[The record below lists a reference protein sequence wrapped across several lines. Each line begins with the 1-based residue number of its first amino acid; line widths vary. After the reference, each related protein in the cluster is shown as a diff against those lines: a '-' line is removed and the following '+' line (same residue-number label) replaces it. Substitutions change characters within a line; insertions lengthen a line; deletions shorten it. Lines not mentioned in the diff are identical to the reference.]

1 MAYVQPRTA
10 LSSIRIEG
18 GVDSPYSDEYDSMHV
33 DLELIRNEPDI
44 RLNLLD
50 AITRA
55 FRELGI
61 ECFGG
66 CGDYKRP
73 IAVEIGD
80 EDVDKVVN
88 LDIEIEADEI
98 LDEDDCKMYLIEY
111 DNFVPRLVKLTG
123 LLWIDGF
130 AVVGQWKRER

>member
-1 MAYVQPRTA
+1 MVYVQPHTT
-10 LSSIRIEG
+10 LSSMVIEG
-18 GVDSPYSDEYDSMHV
+18 GVDSPYSDEYVSMNV

-50 AITRA
+50 AIARS

-61 ECFGG
+61 ESFGG
-66 CGDYKRP
+66 GDDKHP
-73 IAVEIGD
+73 LSIEIRD

-88 LDIEIEADEI
+88 LDIEIEAGEI

-111 DNFVPRLVKLTG
+111 DNFVPRRVKLTG
-123 LLWIDGF
+123 ILWIDGF
-130 AVVGQWKRER
+130 EVVD

>member
-1 MAYVQPRTA
+1 MVYVQPRTA
-10 LSSIRIEG
+10 LSSIVIEG
-18 GVDSPYSDEYDSMHV
+18 GYDSPYSDEYDSIHV

-88 LDIEIEADEI
+88 LDIEFEAGEILSEAD
-98 LDEDDCKMYLIEY
+98 CRMYLIEY
-111 DNFVPRLVKLTG
+111 DNFVPRRVKLTG
-123 LLWIDGF
+123 ILYVDGF
-130 AVVGQWKRER
+130 EVVG

>member
-1 MAYVQPRTA
+1 MVYVQPRTV

-18 GVDSPYSDEYDSMHV
+18 SDDFPYSDEYDSMHV

-73 IAVEIGD
+73 IAVEIED

-88 LDIEIEADEI
+88 LDIEFEAGEILSEAD
-98 LDEDDCKMYLIEY
+98 CRMYLIEY
-111 DNFVPRLVKLTG
+111 DNFVPRRVKLTG
-123 LLWIDGF
+123 ILYVDGF
-130 AVVGQWKRER
+130 EVVD

>member
-1 MAYVQPRTA
+1 MVYVQPRTV
-10 LSSIRIEG
+10 LSSIVIEG
-18 GVDSPYSDEYDSMHV
+18 GVDSPYSDEYDSIHV
-33 DLELIRNEPDI
+33 DLDLIRNEPDI

-55 FRELGI
+55 FRELRI

-80 EDVDKVVN
+80 EDVEKVVN
-88 LDIEIEADEI
+88 LDIEFEAGEILSEAD
-98 LDEDDCKMYLIEY
+98 CRMYLIEY
-111 DNFVPRLVKLTG
+111 DNFVPRRVKLTG
-123 LLWIDGF
+123 ILYVDGF
-130 AVVGQWKRER
+130 EVVD

>member
-1 MAYVQPRTA
+1 MAYVQPLNV
-10 LSSIRIEG
+10 LSSIVIEG
-18 GVDSPYSDEYDSMHV
+18 GVDSPYSDEYDSIHV
-33 DLELIRNEPDI
+33 DIELIRNEPDI

-55 FRELGI
+55 FRKLGI

-88 LDIEIEADEI
+88 LDIEFEAGEI

-111 DNFVPRLVKLTG
+111 DNFVPRRVKLTG
-123 LLWIDGF
+123 ILWVEGF
-130 AVVGQWKRER
+130 EVVD

>member
-1 MAYVQPRTA
+1 MAYVQPRNA
-10 LSSIRIEG
+10 LSSIVIEG
-18 GVDSPYSDEYDSMHV
+18 GVDSPYSDEYDSIHV

-50 AITRA
+50 VITRA

-88 LDIEIEADEI
+88 LDIEIEAGEI

-111 DNFVPRLVKLTG
+111 DNFVPRRVKLTG
-123 LLWIDGF
+123 ILQ
-130 AVVGQWKRER
+130 VVGFEVVD

>member
-1 MAYVQPRTA
+1 MVYVQPRTV

-18 GVDSPYSDEYDSMHV
+18 SVDSPYSDEYDSMHV

-50 AITRA
+50 AITRT

-66 CGDYKRP
+66 CGDYKRR
-73 IAVEIGD
+73 IAIEIRD
-80 EDVDKVVN
+80 EDIDKVVD
-88 LDIEIEADEI
+88 LEIELEAGEI
-98 LDEDDCKMYLIEY
+98 LDEVYCRTYLTEFY
-111 DNFVPRLVKLTG
+111 GFAPRRFELTG
-123 LLWIDGF
+123 ILWIDGF
-130 AVVGQWKRER
+130 AVVDQWKRER

>member
-1 MAYVQPRTA
+1 MAYVQPRTT
-10 LSSIRIEG
+10 LSSIVIEG
-18 GVDSPYSDEYDSMHV
+18 SVDSPYSDEYDSIHV
-33 DLELIRNEPDI
+33 DIELIMNEPDV

-88 LDIEIEADEI
+88 LDIEFEAGEILSEAD
-98 LDEDDCKMYLIEY
+98 CRMYLIEY
-111 DNFVPRLVKLTG
+111 DNFVPRRVKLTG
-123 LLWIDGF
+123 ILYVDGF
-130 AVVGQWKRER
+130 EVVD

>member
-1 MAYVQPRTA
+1 MVYVQPRTV
-10 LSSIRIEG
+10 LSSIVIEG
-18 GVDSPYSDEYDSMHV
+18 GDDSPYSDEYDSIHV

-50 AITRA
+50 VITRA

-88 LDIEIEADEI
+88 LNIEFEAGEI

-111 DNFVPRLVKLTG
+111 DNFVPRQVESSG
-123 LLWIDGF
+123 IVWVDGF
-130 AVVGQWKRER
+130 EVVG

>member
-18 GVDSPYSDEYDSMHV
+18 GVDSQYSDEYASMNV
-33 DLELIRNEPDI
+33 DIELIRNEPDI

-88 LDIEIEADEI
+88 LDIEIEAGEI

-123 LLWIDGF
+123 ILYVDGF
-130 AVVGQWKRER
+130 EVVD

>member
-1 MAYVQPRTA
+1 MVYVQPHTA
-10 LSSIRIEG
+10 LSSIVIEG
-18 GVDSPYSDEYDSMHV
+18 GVDSPYSDEYDSIHV

-55 FRELGI
+55 FRKLGI

-88 LDIEIEADEI
+88 LDIEFEAGEI

-111 DNFVPRLVKLTG
+111 DNFVPRRVKLTG
-123 LLWIDGF
+123 ILQ
-130 AVVGQWKRER
+130 VVGFEVVD

>member
-1 MAYVQPRTA
+1 MACVQPHTV

-80 EDVDKVVN
+80 EDVDKVVD
-88 LDIEIEADEI
+88 LDIEIEACEI

-111 DNFVPRLVKLTG
+111 DNFVPRRVKLTG
-123 LLWIDGF
+123 ILWIDGF
-130 AVVGQWKRER
+130 EVVG

>member
-1 MAYVQPRTA
+1 MAYVQPRNV
-10 LSSIRIEG
+10 LSSIVIEG
-18 GVDSPYSDEYDSMHV
+18 GVDSPYSDEYDSIHV
-33 DLELIRNEPDI
+33 DIDLIRNEPDI

-55 FRELGI
+55 FRKLGI

-88 LDIEIEADEI
+88 LDIEFEADEI

-123 LLWIDGF
+123 ILWIDGF
-130 AVVGQWKRER
+130 EVVG

>member
-1 MAYVQPRTA
+1 MVYVQPRTA
-10 LSSIRIEG
+10 LSSIVIEG
-18 GVDSPYSDEYDSMHV
+18 GVDSPYSDAYDSMHV

-88 LDIEIEADEI
+88 LDIEFEAGEI
-98 LDEDDCKMYLIEY
+98 LSEADCKMYLIEY
-111 DNFVPRLVKLTG
+111 DNFVPRRVKLTG
-123 LLWIDGF
+123 ILYVDGF
-130 AVVGQWKRER
+130 EVVD

>member
-1 MAYVQPRTA
+1 MAYVQPRIA
-10 LSSIRIEG
+10 LSSILIEG
-18 GVDSPYSDEYDSMHV
+18 SVDSPYSDEYASMNV
-33 DLELIRNEPDI
+33 DIELIRNEPDI

-66 CGDYKRP
+66 CGDYKHP

-88 LDIEIEADEI
+88 LDIEFEAGEI
-98 LDEDDCKMYLIEY
+98 LSEDDCKMYLIEY

-123 LLWIDGF
+123 ILYVDGF
-130 AVVGQWKRER
+130 EVVD

>member
-1 MAYVQPRTA
+1 MVYVQPRNV
-10 LSSIRIEG
+10 LSSIVIEG
-18 GVDSPYSDEYDSMHV
+18 GVDSPYSDEYDSIHV

-55 FRELGI
+55 FRKLGI

-88 LDIEIEADEI
+88 LDIEFEAGEI

-111 DNFVPRLVKLTG
+111 DNFVPRRVKLTG
-123 LLWIDGF
+123 ILQ
-130 AVVGQWKRER
+130 VVGFEVVD

>member
-1 MAYVQPRTA
+1 MFNHTV
-10 LSSIRIEG
+10 LSSIVIEG
-18 GVDSPYSDEYDSMHV
+18 GVDSPYSDAYDSMHV
-33 DLELIRNEPDI
+33 DFELIRNEPDI

-88 LDIEIEADEI
+88 LDIEFEAGEI
-98 LDEDDCKMYLIEY
+98 LSEADCKMYLIEY
-111 DNFVPRLVKLTG
+111 DNFVPRRVKLTG
-123 LLWIDGF
+123 ILYVDGF
-130 AVVGQWKRER
+130 EVVD

>member
-1 MAYVQPRTA
+1 MAYVQPHTVF
-10 LSSIRIEG
+10 SSIVIEG
-18 GVDSPYSDEYDSMHV
+18 GVDSPYSDEYDSIHV

-50 AITRA
+50 VITRA
-55 FRELGI
+55 FRKLGI

-80 EDVDKVVN
+80 EDVGKVVN
-88 LDIEIEADEI
+88 LDIEFEAGEI

-111 DNFVPRLVKLTG
+111 DNFVPSLVKLSG
-123 LLWIDGF
+123 SILIDGF
-130 AVVGQWKRER
+130 DVVD

>member
-1 MAYVQPRTA
+1 MAYVQPRNT
-10 LSSIRIEG
+10 LSSIVIEG
-18 GVDSPYSDEYDSMHV
+18 SVDFPYSDEYDSIHV

-50 AITRA
+50 VITRS

-73 IAVEIGD
+73 IAVEIRD

-88 LDIEIEADEI
+88 LDIEIEACEI

-123 LLWIDGF
+123 ILWIDGF
-130 AVVGQWKRER
+130 EVVD

>member
-1 MAYVQPRTA
+1 MAYVQPRNV
-10 LSSIRIEG
+10 LSSIMIEG
-18 GVDSPYSDEYDSMHV
+18 GVDSPYSDEYDSIHI

-50 AITRA
+50 VITRA

-88 LDIEIEADEI
+88 LDIEIEAGEI

-111 DNFVPRLVKLTG
+111 DNFVPRRVKLTG
-123 LLWIDGF
+123 ILWVDGF
-130 AVVGQWKRER
+130 EVVD

>member
-1 MAYVQPRTA
+1 MVYVQPHTT
-10 LSSIRIEG
+10 LSSILIEG
-18 GVDSPYSDEYDSMHV
+18 SVDSPYSDEYVSMNV

-80 EDVDKVVN
+80 EDEDVDKVIN
-88 LDIEIEADEI
+88 LDIEIEACEI

-123 LLWIDGF
+123 ILWIDGF
-130 AVVGQWKRER
+130 EVVD

>member
-1 MAYVQPRTA
+1 MAYVQPRTT

-18 GVDSPYSDEYDSMHV
+18 SVDSPYSDEYDSMHV

-88 LDIEIEADEI
+88 LDIEFEAGEILSEAD
-98 LDEDDCKMYLIEY
+98 CRMYMIEY

-123 LLWIDGF
+123 ILYVDGF
-130 AVVGQWKRER
+130 EVVG

>member
-1 MAYVQPRTA
+1 MVYVQPRTT
-10 LSSIRIEG
+10 LSSILIEG
-18 GVDSPYSDEYDSMHV
+18 SVDSPCSDEYASMNV
-33 DLELIRNEPDI
+33 DIELIRNEPDI

-50 AITRA
+50 AITRT

-88 LDIEIEADEI
+88 LDIEFEAGEILSEAD
-98 LDEDDCKMYLIEY
+98 CRMYMIEY
-111 DNFVPRLVKLTG
+111 DNFVPRRVKLTG
-123 LLWIDGF
+123 ILYVDGF
-130 AVVGQWKRER
+130 EVVD

>member
-1 MAYVQPRTA
+1 MVYVQPHTV
-10 LSSIRIEG
+10 LSSIVIEG
-18 GVDSPYSDEYDSMHV
+18 GVDSPYSDAYDSMHV

-88 LDIEIEADEI
+88 LDIEFEAGEI
-98 LDEDDCKMYLIEY
+98 LSEADCKMYLIEY
-111 DNFVPRLVKLTG
+111 DNFVPRRVKLTG
-123 LLWIDGF
+123 ILYVDGF
-130 AVVGQWKRER
+130 EVVD

>member
-1 MAYVQPRTA
+1 MVYVQPRNA
-10 LSSIRIEG
+10 LSSIVIEG
-18 GVDSPYSDEYDSMHV
+18 GDDSPYSDEYDSIHV

-50 AITRA
+50 VITRA
-55 FRELGI
+55 FRKLGI

-111 DNFVPRLVKLTG
+111 DNFVPRRVKLTG
-123 LLWIDGF
+123 ILWVDGF
-130 AVVGQWKRER
+130 EVVD

>member
-1 MAYVQPRTA
+1 MVYVQPRTA

-18 GVDSPYSDEYDSMHV
+18 SVDSPYSDEYDSMHV
-33 DLELIRNEPDI
+33 GLELIRNEPDI

-66 CGDYKRP
+66 CGDCKRP

-80 EDVDKVVN
+80 ENVDKVVD
-88 LDIEIEADEI
+88 LKIELEAGEI
-98 LDEDDCKMYLIEY
+98 LDEVYCRTYLTEFY
-111 DNFVPRLVKLTG
+111 GFAPRRFELTG
-123 LLWIDGF
+123 ILWIDGF
-130 AVVGQWKRER
+130 AVVD

>member
-1 MAYVQPRTA
+1 MAYVQPRTT
-10 LSSIRIEG
+10 LSSIVIEG

-88 LDIEIEADEI
+88 LDIEFEAGEILSEAD
-98 LDEDDCKMYLIEY
+98 CRMYLIEY
-111 DNFVPRLVKLTG
+111 DDFVPRRVKLTG
-123 LLWIDGF
+123 ILYVDGF
-130 AVVGQWKRER
+130 EVVD

>member
-1 MAYVQPRTA
+1 MTYIQPHNV
-10 LSSIRIEG
+10 LSSIVIEG
-18 GVDSPYSDEYDSMHV
+18 SVDSPNSDEHDSIHV

-55 FRELGI
+55 FRKLGI

-88 LDIEIEADEI
+88 LDIEIEAGEI

-111 DNFVPRLVKLTG
+111 DNFVPRRVKLTG
-123 LLWIDGF
+123 ILHVDGF
-130 AVVGQWKRER
+130 EVVD

>member
-1 MAYVQPRTA
+1 MVYVQPHTV
-10 LSSIRIEG
+10 LSSIVIEG
-18 GVDSPYSDEYDSMHV
+18 GVDSPYSDAYDSMHV

-88 LDIEIEADEI
+88 LDIEFEAGEILSEADCE
-98 LDEDDCKMYLIEY
+98 MYLIEY
-111 DNFVPRLVKLTG
+111 DNFVPRRVKLTG
-123 LLWIDGF
+123 ILYVDGF
-130 AVVGQWKRER
+130 EVVD

>member
-1 MAYVQPRTA
+1 MAYVQPRTT
-10 LSSIRIEG
+10 LSSILIEG
-18 GVDSPYSDEYDSMHV
+18 SVDSPYSDEYVSMNV
-33 DLELIRNEPDI
+33 DIELIRNEPDI

-50 AITRA
+50 AITRS

-61 ECFGG
+61 ESFGG
-66 CGDYKRP
+66 GDDKHP
-73 IAVEIGD
+73 LSIEIRD

-123 LLWIDGF
+123 ILWIDGF
-130 AVVGQWKRER
+130 EVVD